1 MASIDQL
8 LETLANPEGRFKTLE
23 GIHLESENGEPHY
36 SLHCGGAVAVFRH
49 RAPVLF
55 CPCVV
60 EQPPV

>member
-36 SLHCGGAVAVFRH
+36 SLHCGGDM
-49 RAPVLF
+49 
-55 CPCVV
+55 
-60 EQPPV
+60 